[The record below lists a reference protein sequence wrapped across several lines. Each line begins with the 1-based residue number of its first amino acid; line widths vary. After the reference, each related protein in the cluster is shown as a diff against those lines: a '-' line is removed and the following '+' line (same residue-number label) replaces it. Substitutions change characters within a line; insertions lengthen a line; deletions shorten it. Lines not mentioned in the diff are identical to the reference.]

1 MFLTKKKVL
10 TIAIGGLAMSTLS
23 GPAFGHGAMEN
34 PKARQWEC
42 HTQGNHWNP
51 GAMKSAACKAALQNS
66 PSAQAAFDNWN
77 GFTGFAKAP
86 HGLAEAKAGV
96 PNGMLCSG
104 STAGYAGFNLP
115 RADWTKTII
124 QPDAQGKV
132 GMTYYYTAKHTPS
145 FIEFYINKKSV
156 DPTKKA
162 LGWDDVE
169 LLTKFD
175 IASGDPSVRHTV
187 NVTIPADRTGTAV
200 IFTRWQRIDSVGEG
214 FYNCSDV
221 TIKSRDGSEIPDGG
235 GEEEEGGESSW
246 TQKGDF
252 ITNAHQPAVGEKV
265 RFRLMGGTRGDDL
278 VDVNLQITPQNINNN
293 QWVLDLAKQLNRDH
307 SNELQIGQ
315 KAAEGNISF
324 NEQLPRN
331 NQVFVSNSSYGY
343 AIEIVG
349 NAETPVIS
357 LDRYTMDPIATAS
370 SSYSYAVTGSSDKTG
385 VSWQWKRVAGDA
397 RITATP
403 SNQAKTQILVPGG
416 VNGGTTTTFELTG
429 SHANGPAGKAT
440 LKVTVVAPQVTPNGP
455 ASIAADK
462 DGKFTAKANFD
473 YIQGNVSYKW
483 SLLKN
488 GSEVSGIDQRGN
500 VKSGLATGDYQ
511 VKVTA
516 ELDNGERKAT
526 GTASL
531 KITGKDESGTG
542 DHATWVAGKTYT
554 AGNMV
559 SWKGTNYIARNWT
572 TAEPG
577 KGADWKLHNNAKPV
591 AWASTMVYDSGNLV
605 SHAGKN
611 WKATQWIS
619 QNNVPGQSALWK
631 QQ

>member
-1 MFLTKKKVL
+1 MFLPKKKAL
-10 TIAIGGLAMSTLS
+10 AIVIGSLAMSTLS

-51 GAMKSAACKAALQNS
+51 GAMKSAACKAALENS

-104 STAGYAGFNLP
+104 STAGFAGFNLP
-115 RADWTKTII
+115 RSDWTKTIV
-124 QPDAQGKV
+124 QPDANGQV

-169 LLTKFD
+169 LLKKFD
-175 IASGDPSVRHTV
+175 IAAGDTSVRHTV

-221 TIKSRDGSEIPDGG
+221 TINPRDGSEIPGGG
-235 GEEEEGGESSW
+235 GEEEEGGESGW

-252 ITNAHQPAVGEKV
+252 ITNAHKPTVGEKV
-265 RFRLMGGTRGDDL
+265 RFRLMGGTRGDNL
-278 VDVNLQITPQNINNN
+278 VDVSLDITAQNINNN
-293 QWVLDLAKQLNRDH
+293 KWVIELGKQLNRDH
-307 SNELQIGQ
+307 GNELQIGQ
-315 KAAEGNISF
+315 KTTEGNISF
-324 NEQLPRN
+324 NEQLPRT

-357 LDRYTMDPIATAS
+357 LDRYTLDPVATAS
-370 SSYSYAVTGSSDKTG
+370 ATYSYAVTGSSDKTG
-385 VSWQWKRVAGDA
+385 VSWQWKQIAGDT
-397 RITATP
+397 RITASP
-403 SNQAKTQILVPGG
+403 ANQAKTQIRIPGG
-416 VNGGTTTTFELTG
+416 VSGGTTATFELIG
-429 SHANGPAGKAT
+429 SRANGPSGKAT
-440 LKVTVVAPQVTPNGP
+440 LKINVVAPQVSPTGP

-462 DGKFTAKANFD
+462 GGKFSAKANFD
-473 YIQGNVSYKW
+473 YNQGSVSYSW

-488 GSEVSGIDQRGN
+488 GSEVSGIDQSGN
-500 VKSGLATGDYQ
+500 VKSGLTAGDYQ
-511 VKVTA
+511 VKVSA
-516 ELDNGERKAT
+516 QLDNGERKAT

-531 KITGKDESGTG
+531 KITAKDEPGTG
-542 DHATWVAGKTYT
+542 DYATWVAGETYT
-554 AGNMV
+554 KDKTV
-559 SWKGTNYIARNWT
+559 SWKGVNYIARNWT
-572 TAEPG
+572 KAEPG
-577 KGADWKLHNNAKPV
+577 KGADWRLHNNAKPV
-591 AWASTMVYDSGNLV
+591 AWVSTMEYDRGNLV

-611 WKATQWIS
+611 WTASQWIA
-619 QNNVPGQSALWK
+619 QNTTPGQNGLWK